1 MLPRIDASIRPVG
14 PPDGGPGAGV
24 GATDGRQAALQ
35 RAVQGLVGQSVPAQ
49 VLSRFN
55 DGSSLVK
62 VAEQNVRMMLPAS
75 VQVGAEVSLTVL
87 SASPRP
93 TFQLGNGAAGATVVY
108 PDGADNQPATA
119 SLPSQ
124 NTPAPLPLPGNARPA
139 TANGQ
144 PALPGQAASP
154 DQAEAAD
161 GKTAAEAAGKPP
173 LEAGAK
179 NPADAGAKVAPEPR
193 PLPLPGQP
201 RADGAA
207 GEMAQPKPGS
217 DANAASAANTT
228 RPDPAQ
234 TAAAQGGRN
243 AAMAAGQ
250 PGLQADTVRPQSL
263 AATLLSR
270 APLTPSS
277 ELPMLDHNTPQSTL
291 SATARALATTLGAA
305 QSGQTAQLALIGK
318 TALFGNTVPDTD
330 ALTQKLHDTI
340 SKSGLFYES
349 HVTEW
354 VKGERSLADLMREPQ
369 MQMQRLA
376 QQQQGGE
383 ALARAAANGPDLSA
397 AQMINQQLH
406 TQEQGRVQWHGE
418 AWPGQQ
424 MQWEVRR
431 DQREGGKQQAGDDTP
446 EQVWRSGVRFR
457 LPSLG
462 GVAAVVTMVGEQVHV
477 QVLTDSDDTAG
488 TLRAYAGRFES
499 AMAAAG
505 APLSSLA
512 IAPEQSEQPEGS

>member
-24 GATDGRQAALQ
+24 GAADGRQAALQ

-93 TFQLGNGAAGATVVY
+93 TFQLGNGAAVVY

-154 DQAEAAD
+154 DQAEAAE
-161 GKTAAEAAGKPP
+161 GKTAADTAGKPP

-179 NPADAGAKVAPEPR
+179 NPADAGAKVMSEPR
-193 PLPLPGQP
+193 PLPLPGQQ
-201 RADGAA
+201 RADSAAGAA
-207 GEMAQPKPGS
+207 PGATGQPKPGS
-217 DANAASAANTT
+217 DANAANTVRT
-228 RPDPAQ
+228 DPAQ
-234 TAAAQGGRN
+234 TAAAQNGRP
-243 AAMAAGQ
+243 AGVAAGQ
-250 PGLQADTVRPQSL
+250 PGLQADAVRPQSL
-263 AATLLSR
+263 AAALLSR

-318 TALFGNTVPDTD
+318 TALFGNAAPDTD

-383 ALARAAANGPDLSA
+383 ALARAAANGPDLTA

-512 IAPEQSEQPEGS
+512 ITPEQPEGA